1 MVNHCDYKH
10 VLDFYKIPSANLTAA
25 ALKTLAEH
33 LLDTELCRCFQ
44 GKAAAHTT
52 TTRKKKL
59 KKSLKRLPK
68 RATRSK

>member
-1 MVNHCDYKH
+1 MVNHSDYKH

-44 GKAAAHTT
+44 GKAHTT
-52 TTRKKKL
+52 TRRKKL

>member
-1 MVNHCDYKH
+1 MVNHSDYKH

-44 GKAAAHTT
+44 GKAPATA
-52 TTRKKKL
+52 TRKKKL